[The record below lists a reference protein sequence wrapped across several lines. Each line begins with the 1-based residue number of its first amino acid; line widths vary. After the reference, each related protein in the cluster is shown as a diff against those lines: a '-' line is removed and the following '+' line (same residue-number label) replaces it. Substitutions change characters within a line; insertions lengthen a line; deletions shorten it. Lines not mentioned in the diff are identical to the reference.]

1 MRTLSLALLLLLSS
15 VALATNVTVLQA
27 PVVPGYHFYS
37 LTVSGFDASN
47 NVTGHCKYYTSLSIL
62 NTVCGWDL
70 LGNVLYALPCGNLGE
85 PACPTDGTSSN
96 KITVVYTYQARTV
109 VATVAVQGKDSQG
122 NIAGE
127 EIYPS
132 RRGLLI
138 TP

>member
-15 VALATNVTVLQA
+15 VALAENVTVLQA
-27 PVVPGYHFYS
+27 PVVPGYNFYS

-47 NVTGHCKYYTSLSIL
+47 NVTGHCKYYTPRSIL
-62 NTVCGWDL
+62 NTVCGWDV

-85 PACPTDGTSSN
+85 PACPTDGTSAT
-96 KITVVYTYQARTV
+96 KINVVYTYKGRTV
-109 VATVAVQGKDSQG
+109 VATVAVQGTDSQR

-127 EIYPS
+127 EVYPS
-132 RRGLLI
+132 RVGLLI